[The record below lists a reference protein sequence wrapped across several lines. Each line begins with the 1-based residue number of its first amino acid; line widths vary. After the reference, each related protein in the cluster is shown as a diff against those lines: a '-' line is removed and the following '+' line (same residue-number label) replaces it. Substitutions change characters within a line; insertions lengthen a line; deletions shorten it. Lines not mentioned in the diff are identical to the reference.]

1 VQEGR
6 DGGEGMSR
14 DLRVSARLLGSTFV
28 MTYEQGGRLADIA
41 LGGSVIA
48 CVEVGSYD
56 WNAGRQ
62 SVEVSETDLRLA
74 LGAWVDE
81 DGATYLR
88 EHPHLI

>member
-1 VQEGR
+1 VSAE
-6 DGGEGMSR
+6 
-14 DLRVSARLLGSTFV
+14 LRVTARLLGSEFV

-41 LGGSVIA
+41 LGGSVVA

-62 SVEVSETDLRLA
+62 TVEITKTDLRLA
-74 LGAWVDE
+74 LGEWVDE